1 MLTINDKNKIYVY
14 TEAVDMRKAV
24 NGLSA
29 YVVDE
34 FDKSPQSGDLFVF
47 WNKSKNRL
55 KILWWDKNGFIIH
68 YKRIER
74 HRFKIPKD
82 LSGES
87 FEITSDQLNWLLA
100 GLEFTLMQEFNELNY
115 SDFY

>member
-1 MLTINDKNKIYVY
+1 MLTVSENTQIYVY

-34 FDKSPQSGDLFVF
+34 FGHSPQSGDLYVF
-47 WNKSKNRL
+47 WNRAKTRL
-55 KILWWDKNGFIIH
+55 KILWWDKNGFILH

-74 HRFKIPKD
+74 YKFKIPKQFSSTE
-82 LSGES
+82 LS
-87 FEITSDQLNWLLA
+87 ITSDQLNWLLA
-100 GLEFTLMQEFNELNY
+100 GLDFTLMDEFKGLNY
-115 SDFY
+115 SNYY